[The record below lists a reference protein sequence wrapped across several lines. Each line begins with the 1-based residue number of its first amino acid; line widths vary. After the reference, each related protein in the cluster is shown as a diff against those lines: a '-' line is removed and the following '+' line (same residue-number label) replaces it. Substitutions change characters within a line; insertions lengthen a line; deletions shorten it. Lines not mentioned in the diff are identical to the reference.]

1 MLLWW
6 LRQERIC
13 LQCRRPGFDLWVGK
27 IPGGGHGSI
36 PQYSCWRI
44 PWTEESGGL
53 QSMGSHR
60 VRHDRVIF
68 TFPDW
73 VLLLPG
79 EMSPWARGR
88 ERFAEWL
95 RGGLSMPG
103 PARGRSWDTYQTQRA
118 GSRRPSGPSG
128 HPLSLSSQYVLLW
141 IPVLESCTYSPSHQ
155 TPQSLEK
162 AES

>member
-1 MLLWW
+1 MA
-6 LRQERIC
+6 EY
-13 LQCRRPGFDLWVGK
+13 P
-27 IPGGGHGSI
+27 SI
-36 PQYSCWRI
+36 LAWRI
-44 PWTEESGGL
+44 PWTEESGRL
-53 QSMGSHR
+53 QSLGSHR

-79 EMSPWARGR
+79 EMSPRAHGW

-95 RGGLSMPG
+95 REGFSMPG
-103 PARGRSWDTYQTQRA
+103 PARGWSRDTYRTQRA
-118 GSRRPSGPSG
+118 GSRHPSVPSGRPR
-128 HPLSLSSQYVLLW
+128 SLSSQCVLLW